1 MTSKQHQQIK
11 DKIAQDLVTM
21 QHEIDELK
29 EKTKP
34 ITPDCSLG
42 RLTRQEMIQEQQV
55 NEHAMHEAEIRVNK
69 LKYAL
74 QRVDKE
80 GYGVCAECE
89 EEIAFARLMLLPE
102 STHCVACKQELGI

>member
-1 MTSKQHQQIK
+1 MTSKQHKQIK
-11 DKIAQDLVTM
+11 DKIGQDLIAM
-21 QHEIDELK
+21 QHEIDDLQ

-55 NEHAMHEAEIRVNK
+55 NEHALHEAEIRVTK

-74 QRVDKE
+74 QKVDRE
-80 GYGVCAECE
+80 DYGICAECE
-89 EEIAFARLMLLPE
+89 EEIIFGRLMLLPE